1 MLKKDTKL
9 QQEELIDKYLKD
21 EINILQFIKE
31 HNEKNIST
39 LNIHYHLIKKLWIKL
54 KKISKNIQIKTFN

>member
-21 EINILQFIKE
+21 EINILQFMQK
-31 HNEKNIST
+31 HNEK
-39 LNIHYHLIKKLWIKL
+39 
-54 KKISKNIQIKTFN
+54 KIYRL